1 MQKHRGLRK
10 QHVAL
15 GLEDRV
21 PRVGDVVVKN
31 EVE

>member
-1 MQKHRGLRK
+1 MQKHRGLRE

-21 PRVGDVVVKN
+21 PRVGGVVVKN
-31 EVE
+31 